1 MRASRFMRAPIAV
14 QLAVGALVF
23 ALPTAAA
30 AAALTDAPAHTT
42 TRKVHEPSHFVVRSH
57 KLETL
62 AGHRVTMHGRL
73 LPAVAHRPV
82 RLYGWEGHRWHLLAR
97 TDTRHGGYFTFHYRV
112 HTTGIRHL
120 RVMSPAFHAP
130 SWATSG
136 RRANVTG
143 PLPSQEVVGYRATSA
158 RAGEVIGFQWT
169 VASWYEDAGNTA
181 CGFHAYYGVAN
192 KTLPCG
198 TKVTF
203 SYGGRTITAT
213 VDDRGPFVA
222 GRDFDL
228 NQNASAALGMYGVA
242 SMLATAQ

>member
-1 MRASRFMRAPIAV
+1 MRAPIAV

-30 AAALTDAPAHTT
+30 AAALTDTPVHTT
-42 TRKVHEPSHFVVRSH
+42 TRKVHVASRFVVRSH

-62 AGHRVTMHGRL
+62 AGHRVTVHGRL

-82 RLYGWEGHRWHLLAR
+82 LLYGWERHRWHLLAR
-97 TDTRHGGYFTFHYRV
+97 TDTRHGGYFAFRYRMPS
-112 HTTGIRHL
+112 TGIRHL
-120 RVMSPAFHAP
+120 LVKSPAFQAP
-130 SWATSG
+130 SWATKG
-136 RRANVTG
+136 RRANVSTG

-158 RAGEVIGFQWT
+158 PAEVIGFQWT
-169 VASWYEDAGNTA
+169 VSSWYDDAGNTA
-181 CGFHAYYGVAN
+181 CGFHAHYGVAN

-228 NQNASAALGMYGVA
+228 NQNCSAALGMYGVA

>member
-1 MRASRFMRAPIAV
+1 MRAPIAV

-30 AAALTDAPAHTT
+30 AAALTDTPVHTT
-42 TRKVHEPSHFVVRSH
+42 TRKVHVGSRFVVRSH

-62 AGHRVTMHGRL
+62 AGHRVTVRGRL

-82 RLYGWEGHRWHLLAR
+82 RLYGWEAHRWHLLAR
-97 TDTRHGGYFTFHYRV
+97 TNTRHGGYFTFRYRMSK
-112 HTTGIRHL
+112 TGIRHL
-120 RVMSPAFHAP
+120 LVKSSSFRAP
-130 SWATSG
+130 SWATNA
-136 RRANVTG
+136 RHANVSTG
-143 PLPSQEVVGYRATSA
+143 PLPSEEVVGYRATSA
-158 RAGEVIGFQWT
+158 PAGEVIGFEWT
-169 VASWYEDAGNTA
+169 VASWYEDAGSTA

-203 SYGGRTITAT
+203 SYGGRTLTAT
-213 VDDRGPFVA
+213 VDDRGPFVS

-228 NQNASAALGMYGVA
+228 NQNSSAALGMSGVA

>member
-14 QLAVGALVF
+14 QVAVGALVF

-30 AAALTDAPAHTT
+30 ATALSSPTNHTVT
-42 TRKVHEPSHFVVRSH
+42 HKVHKPSHFVVHPR
-57 KLETL
+57 KLEAI
-62 AGHRVTMHGRL
+62 AGHRVTLNGRL
-73 LPAVAHRPV
+73 LPAVAGRPV
-82 RLYGWEGHRWHLLAR
+82 HLIGWEGGHWRVLAR
-97 TDTRHGGYFTFHYRV
+97 THTRKGGRFTFHYRMRR
-112 HTTGIRHL
+112 TGVRHL
-120 RVMSPAFHAP
+120 RVVAPAYLRTPGSTGKFKP
-130 SWATSG
+130 
-136 RRANVTG
+136 NVSTG
-143 PLPSQEVVGYRATSA
+143 PLPSEVVTYRATSA
-158 RAGEVIGFQWT
+158 KAGEVIGFEWT

-213 VDDRGPFVA
+213 VDDRGPFVY

-228 NQNASAALGMYGVA
+228 NQNSAAALGMYGVA

>member
-1 MRASRFMRAPIAV
+1 MRASRLMRAPLAV

-30 AAALTDAPAHTT
+30 AAVITDTPAHTT
-42 TRKVHEPSHFVVRSH
+42 TRKVHERSKFVLRSH

-62 AGHRVTMHGRL
+62 AGHRVTVRGRL

-97 TDTRHGGYFTFHYRV
+97 THTRHGGYFTFHYRV
-112 HTTGIRHL
+112 SKTGIRHL
-120 RVMSPAFHAP
+120 RVKSSAFQAP
-130 SWATSG
+130 SWATRG
-136 RRANVTG
+136 RHADISTG
-143 PLPSQEVVGYRATSA
+143 GTPSNEVVSYRATSTPA
-158 RAGEVIGFQWT
+158 EVIGFQWT
-169 VASWYEDAGNTA
+169 VASWYDDAGNTA
-181 CGFHAYYGVAN
+181 CGFHAHYGVAN

-213 VDDRGPFVA
+213 VDDRGPFVY

-228 NQNASAALGMYGVA
+228 NQNCSAALGMYGVA

>member
-30 AAALTDAPAHTT
+30 AAVLTNAPAHTAT
-42 TRKVHEPSHFVVRSH
+42 HKVHEHSHFVVRDR
-57 KLETL
+57 KLQAI
-62 AGHRVTMHGRL
+62 AGHRVTLRGRL
-73 LPAVAHRPV
+73 LPAVAGRPV
-82 RLYGWEGHRWHLLAR
+82 RLLGWEGHRWHVLAR
-97 TDTRHGGYFTFHYRV
+97 TRHDGRFTFHYRMRRV
-112 HTTGIRHL
+112 GVRHL
-120 RVMSPAFHAP
+120 RVFAPAYRVP
-130 SWATSG
+130 TATRTGKDKPDVS
-136 RRANVTG
+136 TG
-143 PLPSQEVVGYRATSA
+143 PLPSEQIVAYRASSK
-158 RAGEVIGFQWT
+158 AGEVIGFERT
-169 VASWYEDAGNTA
+169 VASWYDDAGNTA

-198 TKVTF
+198 SKVTF

-213 VDDRGPFVA
+213 VDDRGPFVY

-228 NQNASAALGMYGVA
+228 NQNCSAALGMYGVA